1 MQRKKQTP
9 HEGPYLLLGLAL
21 VGTAMATYLAYSSE
35 PEEMNAR
42 NTITTTVDRMYNYR
56 ATLEDLEL

>member
-9 HEGPYLLLGLAL
+9 HEGPYLLLGLAV

-35 PEEMNAR
+35 PEG
-42 NTITTTVDRMYNYR
+42 ITTINPVTTAEHNLENYVSK
-56 ATLEDLEL
+56 LSDW